1 MVNFGI
7 TYVIDLMDL
16 LNRLNAVRMI
26 EEMKID
32 LYMCAKYLQSHRKTK
47 NENG

>member
-16 LNRLNAVRMI
+16 LNRLYAVRII
-26 EEMKID
+26 EKMKID
-32 LYMCAKYLQSHRKTK
+32 LYMYAKYL
-47 NENG
+47 